1 MTNNA
6 NTTHVDHPKQP
17 TRDGD
22 ALNGGTYIPPRP
34 IEDTHPTTAE
44 PFEYESSVAVIADN
58 KTQKDYKYTYQQYL
72 ACSQCCDGC
81 TSSIRHWFQ
90 NSAWPGMGLFGESY
104 LLFSVGTLKPVWEML
119 YQDCWAG
126 DDGDVCSTALLNSIT
141 LTLVVGVIIGMIVL
155 GTIANQIGRRAG
167 SIVTATLMTF
177 GAVGMSV
184 CSMLLSDNPSFLFG
198 SMAILLFVFGIGVG
212 GECPLSAASANEK
225 AMTEL
230 KTRISR
236 ENENCNNECTEGAS
250 ATNFGRGKDVL
261 LVFSMQGVGV
271 FCNAMT
277 ITALLLITNQVG
289 NQYNSQMLLAIWQIT
304 YAVGAVVMSYV
315 LVTRILYLEESQV
328 WASDKEMREDDI
340 SINSDVH
347 HRHNAGVSPLSPSG
361 NSLDAALGQQIL
373 SSLSMPS
380 GTSSTFADYG
390 RQTLPHMPSTTSE
403 DDRNSSANYLLL
415 RNYGYR
421 LLGTSLSWLL
431 WDVAFYGNKL
441 FQSSFLVALFGDN
454 DVTLFQLTGAATLN
468 ALVALAGYFAAAFIV
483 DKPSVGR
490 FKLQTYGFSITGAL
504 FVCCGFLRDSIST
517 PSLVILYFLSSFF
530 GQCGP
535 NATTF
540 LIPAEVFPTECRT
553 MCHGISAASGKV
565 GALIAAMLF
574 SYVDEMH
581 LFLISGYF
589 SFAAALITFLTI
601 PETSTL
607 DLYECDRKWRM
618 ILAGRKADY
627 AGPAIQ
633 PEYLSYIE
641 RRKHG
646 YEW

>member
-1 MTNNA
+1 MTNA
-6 NTTHVDHPKQP
+6 
-17 TRDGD
+17 
-22 ALNGGTYIPPRP
+22 GGTYIPPVS
-34 IEDTHPTTAE
+34 IEEACQANAE
-44 PFEYESSVAVIADN
+44 PFEYESPATGIDVN
-58 KTQKDYKYTYQQYL
+58 KTRKDYKYTYQQYL
-72 ACSQCCDGC
+72 SCSQCCDGC

-90 NSAWPGMGLFGESY
+90 HSAWPGMGLFGESY

-119 YQDCWAG
+119 YPDCWAG
-126 DDGDVCSTALLNSIT
+126 DEGNVCSTALLNSIT
-141 LTLVVGVIIGMIVL
+141 LTLVVGVIVGMIVL
-155 GTIANQIGRRAG
+155 GTMANQIGRRAG
-167 SIVTATLMTF
+167 SIVTASLMTF
-177 GAVGMSV
+177 GAIGMSV
-184 CSMLLSDNPSFLFG
+184 CSMILSDNPSFLFG
-198 SMAILLFVFGIGVG
+198 SMAILLCVFGVGVG
-212 GECPLSAASANEK
+212 GEYPLSAASANER
-225 AMTEL
+225 AMAEL
-230 KTRISR
+230 KTKILR
-236 ENENCNNECTEGAS
+236 EKENSHECAVGAS
-250 ATNFGRGKDVL
+250 ATNHCGRGKDVL

-277 ITALLLITNQVG
+277 ITALLLITKQVG
-289 NQYNSQMLLAIWQIT
+289 NQYNSRMLLAIWQIT
-304 YAVGAVVMSYV
+304 YAVGAIILSYV
-315 LVTRILYLEESQV
+315 LVTRILYLEESEV

-340 SINSDVH
+340 SINSDLH
-347 HRHNAGVSPLSPSG
+347 HRRNAGASPLSPSG
-361 NSLDAALGQQIL
+361 NSLDAALGQQVL

-390 RQTLPHMPSTTSE
+390 RQTLQHMPSTTSE

-415 RNYGYR
+415 RNYGPR

-454 DVTLFQLTGAATLN
+454 DVTLVQLTGAATLN
-468 ALVALAGYFAAAFIV
+468 ALVALGGYFAAAFIV
-483 DKPSVGR
+483 DRPSVGR

-504 FVCCGFLRDSIST
+504 FLCCGFLRDTIST
-517 PSLVILYFLSSFF
+517 PSVVVLYFLSSFF

-574 SYVDEMH
+574 SYLDEMH

-589 SFAAALITFLTI
+589 CFAAALITFLTI

-627 AGPAIQ
+627 VGPAIQ

>member
-1 MTNNA
+1 
-6 NTTHVDHPKQP
+6 
-17 TRDGD
+17 
-22 ALNGGTYIPPRP
+22 
-34 IEDTHPTTAE
+34 
-44 PFEYESSVAVIADN
+44 
-58 KTQKDYKYTYQQYL
+58 
-72 ACSQCCDGC
+72 
-81 TSSIRHWFQ
+81 
-90 NSAWPGMGLFGESY
+90 MGLFGESY

-119 YQDCWAG
+119 YPDCWAG
-126 DDGDVCSTALLNSIT
+126 DQGNVCSTALLNSIT
-141 LTLVVGVIIGMIVL
+141 LTLVVGVIVGMIVL

-167 SIVTATLMTF
+167 SIVTASLMTF
-177 GAVGMSV
+177 GAVGMSI

-198 SMAILLFVFGIGVG
+198 SMAILLFIFGIGVG
-212 GECPLSAASANEK
+212 GEYPLSAASANER
-225 AMTEL
+225 AMAEL

-236 ENENCNNECTEGAS
+236 ENENNHECTEGGS
-250 ATNFGRGKDVL
+250 ATNFGRGKNVL

-277 ITALLLITNQVG
+277 ITTLLLITNQVG

-304 YAVGAVVMSYV
+304 YAVGAVVLSYV
-315 LVTRILYLEESQV
+315 LATRMLYLKESQV
-328 WASDKEMREDDI
+328 WASDKEMRDDDI
-340 SINSDVH
+340 SLNSDKH
-347 HRHNAGVSPLSPSG
+347 HRHNTGASPLSPSG
-361 NSLDAALGQQIL
+361 NSLDAALGQQVL

-380 GTSSTFADYG
+380 GTSSTFADCG
-390 RQTLPHMPSTTSE
+390 RQTLQHMPSTTSE
-403 DDRNSSANYLLL
+403 DDRSSSANYLLL

-441 FQSSFLVALFGDN
+441 FQSSFLVALFGDK
-454 DVTLFQLTGAATLN
+454 DMTLLQLTGAATLN
-468 ALVALAGYFAAAFIV
+468 ALVALLGYFAAAFIV

-553 MCHGISAASGKV
+553 MCHGISAASGKI

-574 SYVDEMH
+574 GYVDEMH
-581 LFLISGYF
+581 LFLISGYC

-607 DLYECDRKWRM
+607 DLYEFDRKWRM
-618 ILAGRKADY
+618 ILAGRKAQY